1 MGQIL
6 DCILDAE
13 GKNRHF
19 LFEGDVEM
27 GDEISFYHLEV
38 KEVEDETVT
47 PFVITA
53 KTWAGLQLTP
63 YDAIGDVLSKYT
75 RGATDFHL
83 ISMYEPLKIYLDE
96 LKKDCVI
103 VGDKAISQKIVYD
116 SFFNEYELM
125 YATDQ
130 YIYYTEFGD
139 SYLMLAT
146 DSIELLAT
154 NFFAECGYLDSVENV
169 ASDKEVLLY
178 CVEEPSEDA
187 DVRHIPITDK
197 TGGQYDY

>member
-6 DCILDAE
+6 DCILDVD

-27 GDEISFYHLEV
+27 GDEISFDDLEV
-38 KEVEDETVT
+38 KEVENETVT
-47 PFVITA
+47 PFIITA
-53 KTWAGLQLTP
+53 KTWIGQQLTP

-83 ISMYEPLKIYLDE
+83 ISMYEPLKTYLDE
-96 LKKDCVI
+96 LTKDCVI
-103 VGDKAISQKIVYD
+103 VGDKAIPKKIVYD
-116 SFFNEYELM
+116 SLLNEYELL
-125 YATDQ
+125 YATDR

-146 DSIELLAT
+146 DTRELLAT
-154 NFFAECGYLDSVENV
+154 SFFAECGYWDSVENV
-169 ASDKEVLLY
+169 ASGKEVLLY
-178 CVEEPSEDA
+178 CTEELLA
-187 DVRHIPITDK
+187 DSDQQKSKNELDK
-197 TGGQYDY
+197 KGEP